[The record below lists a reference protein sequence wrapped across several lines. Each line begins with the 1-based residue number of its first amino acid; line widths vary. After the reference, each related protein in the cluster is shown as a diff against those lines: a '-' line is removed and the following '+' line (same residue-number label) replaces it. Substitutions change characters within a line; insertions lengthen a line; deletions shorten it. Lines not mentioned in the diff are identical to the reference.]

1 MRQIAKL
8 ALAAAL
14 VVVAA
19 QGAAASPPA
28 SQVALQGAAPKF
40 LSQKDV
46 EASGGYRLSVPGRG
60 EFKVVRVGS
69 SKDPAKKCLVETA
82 SLKRLIA
89 AAPQGG
95 SPTAAGIVIQLR
107 AYTGGSCP
115 SDSIC
120 CSGSGSG
127 CSVEVVIVQKPSRGG
142 GS

>member
-1 MRQIAKL
+1 MRQIVQL
-8 ALAAAL
+8 ALAATL
-14 VVVAA
+14 VVAAA
-19 QGAAASPPA
+19 QGAAATPPA
-28 SQVALQGAAPKF
+28 PSALQAAAPKF

-46 EASGGYRLSVPGRG
+46 GYRLAVPGRG

-89 AAPQGG
+89 ATPRGG
-95 SPTAAGIVIQLR
+95 SPTAGIILELR
-107 AYTGGSCP
+107 AYTGGTCP

-120 CSGSGSG
+120 CSGAGNG
-127 CSVEVVIVQKPSRGG
+127 CKVEVVIVQKPSGGG

>member
-1 MRQIAKL
+1 MRQIVKL

-14 VVVAA
+14 VVGAA

-28 SQVALQGAAPKF
+28 AQSALQAAAPKF

-46 EASGGYRLSVPGRG
+46 EASGGYRLAVPGRG

-89 AAPQGG
+89 AAPRGG
-95 SPTAAGIVIQLR
+95 SPTAGIIIELR

-120 CSGSGSG
+120 CSGSGNG
-127 CSVEVVIVQKPSRGG
+127 CSVEVVIVQKPSGG
-142 GS
+142 GGN